1 MTIYLDYAATT
12 PVRPAVARRMA
23 EVMTD
28 HGANPASTHG
38 PGREAASIVAASAV
52 AVGRLINAAPEEI
65 VWTSGATESINL
77 ALKGIAEFYHG
88 GHIVSIV
95 TEHRATLDALT
106 WLEKQGARVT
116 RLGVDAAGHIDLNEL
131 AAVIGD

>member
-12 PVRPAVARRMA
+12 PVRAAVAERMA
-23 EVMTD
+23 EVITR

-38 PGREAASIVAASAV
+38 PGRAAATVVATSAEQ
-52 AVGRLINAAPEEI
+52 VGRLINAAPEDI

-77 ALKGIAEFYHG
+77 ALKGIVEFHHG
-88 GHIVSIV
+88 GHIVSVV

-106 WLEKQGARVT
+106 WLEKQGVRVT
-116 RLGVDAAGHIDLNEL
+116 RLGVDAD
-131 AAVIGD
+131 